1 MSSKSIFKP
10 TGVFKNKL
18 IDVNPSGRLGE
29 QEELANFIL
38 YLASD
43 YSYFLNGQIINFDG
57 GEGLFRS
64 GQFNQLKFRVKSY
77 NALKV
82 AFSTFPDA
90 DPVF

>member
-1 MSSKSIFKP
+1 MDP

-38 YLASD
+38 YLSSD

-57 GEGLFRS
+57 EV
-64 GQFNQLKFRVKSY
+64 LKFGDVNEKILI
-77 NALKV
+77 N
-82 AFSTFPDA
+82 FINTFPT
-90 DPVF
+90 FYICRG